1 MGVAPARQQCTAPTA
16 SARFGFEL
24 KEFAMSSG
32 DDQSSLLDIALQR
45 AIIHHQAG
53 RMPEA
58 EQSYRDILQTEPNC
72 PDANHNLGI
81 LMMQHGKVELSLP
94 HLRAALEGN
103 PEKGQYWLSYAEN
116 LLVTREALGALAVL
130 QQAKQC
136 GLSEF
141 AVNPLM
147 SRVEEAMRSVVSDSD
162 GDTFQISLD
171 GRVFKVKPDFAEA
184 HNALGNALFQLD
196 KLDTAVTSYGRALAL
211 RPDIAEL
218 HNNLGRALGQL
229 GRRLEEAEAACR
241 RAIAIAPNY
250 AEAHNNLGWALRKQG
265 RLEEAEAACRRAIA
279 IAPSYAQAHARL
291 GQILCDR
298 NRIKEACQSF
308 TRSAE
313 LSYGAPIYNVPRYE
327 STSPHKS
334 RHDQEQRDY
343 LTSIGIR
350 DNGTSDI
357 FHLADGGQLVGPAL
371 NPGDSYGEVSERWRR
386 SSPKI
391 IVIDD
396 FLTNGAIDGLRRFC
410 WGSTVWRKVYKGG
423 YLGTTPEFGFA
434 CPLLFQIA
442 DELRRM
448 YPTVFASHPLELL
461 WAFKY
466 DSQLPGIGLHADFA
480 AINVNF
486 WITPDDAN
494 LDPKSGGLVIWDK
507 AAPLGWEFAKYNA
520 DTTAAHEFLAH
531 AGARSVTVP
540 YRSNRAVIFD
550 SNLFHETD
558 RIVFKKG
565 YLNRRINITLLYGQ
579 RETATNT

>member
-1 MGVAPARQQCTAPTA
+1 
-16 SARFGFEL
+16 
-24 KEFAMSSG
+24 MSSG
-32 DDQSSLLDIALQR
+32 NDQSSLLDIALQR

-81 LMMQHGKVELSLP
+81 LMVQQGKVEFSLP

-116 LLVTREALGALAVL
+116 LLATREVRGAWAVL
-130 QQAKQC
+130 QQAKRC
-136 GLSEF
+136 GLLES

-147 SRVEEAMRSVVSDSD
+147 SCAEEAMRSVVSDSD
-162 GDTFQISLD
+162 GDTFQISVD
-171 GRVFKVKPDFAEA
+171 ERVFTVKTDFAEA
-184 HNALGNALFQLD
+184 HNKLGYALVQLD
-196 KLDTAVTSYGRALAL
+196 KLDAAVTSYRRALAL
-211 RPDIAEL
+211 RPDIAVL
-218 HNNLGRALGQL
+218 HNNLGWALCKQ
-229 GRRLEEAEAACR
+229 GRWEEAKAACR

-279 IAPSYAQAHARL
+279 IAPSYAEAHANL
-291 GQILCDR
+291 GQVLCRR

-313 LSYGAPIYNVPRYE
+313 LFYGAPVDNVPGNE
-327 STSPHKS
+327 PIPPHKS

-343 LTSIGIR
+343 LTRIGIC

-357 FHLADGGQLVGPAL
+357 FHLAEGGQLAEPAL
-371 NPGDSYGEVSERWRR
+371 NPGDTNGEVSERWRR

-391 IVIDD
+391 VVIDD
-396 FLTNGAIDGLRRFC
+396 FLTNEALDGLRRFC
-410 WGSTVWRKVYKGG
+410 WGSTVWRRVHKGG
-423 YLGTTPEFGFA
+423 YLGASPELGFA

-442 DELRRM
+442 DELRRS
-448 YPTVFASHPLELL
+448 YPTVFASHPLELR

-466 DSQLPGIGLHADFA
+466 DSQLPGIEVHADFA

-494 LDPKSGGLVIWDK
+494 LDPQSGGIVIWDK
-507 AAPLGWEFAKYNA
+507 AAPLDWDFAKYNA
-520 DTTAAHEFLAH
+520 ATDLAREFLAH

-558 RIVFKKG
+558 RIVFKEG
-565 YLNRRINITLLYGQ
+565 YLNRRINITLLYGL
-579 RETATNT
+579 RETGTNT

>member
-1 MGVAPARQQCTAPTA
+1 
-16 SARFGFEL
+16 
-24 KEFAMSSG
+24 MSSG

-81 LMMQHGKVELSLP
+81 LMVQQGKVELSLP

-116 LLVTREALGALAVL
+116 LLATREARGALAVL
-130 QQAKQC
+130 QQAKRC

-162 GDTFQISLD
+162 GDTFQISVD
-171 GRVFKVKPDFAEA
+171 ERVFKVKPDFAEA
-184 HNALGNALFQLD
+184 HNALGYALVQLD
-196 KLDTAVTSYGRALAL
+196 KLDAAVTSYGRALAL
-211 RPDIAEL
+211 RPDIAVL
-218 HNNLGRALGQL
+218 HNNLGWALCKQ
-229 GRRLEEAEAACR
+229 GRWEEAEAACR

-279 IAPSYAQAHARL
+279 IAPNYAEAHANL
-291 GQILCDR
+291 GQVLCRR

-313 LSYGAPIYNVPRYE
+313 LSYGAPVDNVPSNE
-327 STSPHKS
+327 PIPPHKS

-357 FHLADGGQLVGPAL
+357 FHLAEGGQLAEPAL
-371 NPGDSYGEVSERWRR
+371 NPGDTNGEVSERWRR

-391 IVIDD
+391 VVIDD
-396 FLTNGAIDGLRRFC
+396 FLTNEALDGLRRFC
-410 WGSTVWRKVYKGG
+410 WGSTVWRRVYKGG
-423 YLGTTPEFGFA
+423 YLGASPELGFA

-442 DELRRM
+442 DELRRR

-466 DSQLPGIGLHADFA
+466 DSQLPGIEVHADFA

-507 AAPLGWEFAKYNA
+507 AAPLDWDFAKYNA
-520 DTTAAHEFLAH
+520 DTTAAREFLAH

-558 RIVFKKG
+558 RIVFKEG
-565 YLNRRINITLLYGQ
+565 YLNRRINITLLYGL